1 MCSEISDDVLIK
13 KFKLGDNKSFDI
25 LLNKY
30 QHRVFSYIFKMV
42 KDNELANDIF
52 QDVFIKVITSLKKD
66 NYNHEGKLISWILRI
81 AHNQVIDFYRKDS
94 KMSIIGRSANVS
106 PDFNIFDLI
115 NLEDDS
121 IEDLIVSKQI
131 LKDVKRLVNHLPK
144 DQKEVVV
151 MRYFKE
157 MSFKDIADVTNVS
170 INTSLGRMRYA
181 LINLR
186 RLIEE
191 KKLILTNS

>member
-1 MCSEISDDVLIK
+1 MCSEISDDFLIK
-13 KFKLGDNKSFDI
+13 KFKLGDNKCFDI

-30 QHRVFSYIFKMV
+30 QHRVFSYILKLV

-94 KMSIIGRSANVS
+94 KMSIIGRSANLS

-121 IEDLIVSKQI
+121 IEDLIISKQI
-131 LKDVKRLVNHLPK
+131 LKDVKRLVDHLPK

>member
-13 KFKLGDNKSFDI
+13 NFKLGDNKSFDI

-131 LKDVKRLVNHLPK
+131 LKDVKRLVDHLPK
-144 DQKEVVV
+144 DQKEVVF

>member
-115 NLEDDS
+115 NLEEDS

-131 LKDVKRLVNHLPK
+131 LKDVKRLVDHLPK
-144 DQKEVVV
+144 DQKEVVF

>member
-13 KFKLGDNKSFDI
+13 NFKLGDNKSFDI

-131 LKDVKRLVNHLPK
+131 LKDVKRLVDHLPK

>member
-1 MCSEISDDVLIK
+1 MCSEISDDFLIR

-131 LKDVKRLVNHLPK
+131 LKDVKRLVDHLPK
-144 DQKEVVV
+144 DQKEVVF

>member
-1 MCSEISDDVLIK
+1 MCSEISDDFLIR

-131 LKDVKRLVNHLPK
+131 LKDVKRLVDHLPK

-157 MSFKDIADVTNVS
+157 MSFKDIADITNVS

>member
-1 MCSEISDDVLIK
+1 MCSEISDDFLIR

-131 LKDVKRLVNHLPK
+131 LKDVKRLVDHLPK
-144 DQKEVVV
+144 DQKEVVF

-157 MSFKDIADVTNVS
+157 MSFKDIADITNVS

>member
-131 LKDVKRLVNHLPK
+131 LKDVKRLVDHLPK
-144 DQKEVVV
+144 DQKEVVF